1 MRKTKMKINNDNLLR
16 RNSVLYMIR
25 LIIATFIEADR
36 QKIILALAHLAI
48 ERPVWNAALSHIA
61 KQFYEN
67 GEGVEMFNNYKL
79 LRAKAVALAN
89 KTTWLRAIKNAH
101 KKKDEPNTN

>member
-1 MRKTKMKINNDNLLR
+1 
-16 RNSVLYMIR
+16 MIR
-25 LIIATFIEADR
+25 IIFNTFIEADR

-67 GEGVEMFNNYKL
+67 GEGVEMFDNFKA

-89 KTTWLRAIKNAH
+89 KSTWLRAVKSAR
-101 KKKDEPNTN
+101 KKKTDEPNTN